1 MANGKG
7 LIKFKFN
14 FPKTKEEL
22 FKSVTAAKEWF
33 KERLRRLV
41 KGQSDPET
49 EGSKLASYDR
59 MKGEAQ
65 DPFGRLS
72 YFIYEAKFD
81 EKLPY
86 WDKTPLTIMYNED
99 NKHMYGMNLH
109 YVHPKI
115 RALILE
121 SLLEKL
127 QKANKPEAY
136 FDISYAILKNLSTLK
151 YIKPCLKTYLK
162 SQMSTAPVVLKP
174 ESWQNAI
181 MLPTATWQRS
191 SDKKVWNDSARMYR

>member
-7 LIKFKFN
+7 FIKFS
-14 FPKTKEEL
+14 FPKTRDAI
-22 FKSVTAAKEWF
+22 FQSVAKAKEWF

-41 KGQSDPET
+41 RGINDPET
-49 EGSKLASYDR
+49 ENMNSSSYR
-59 MKGEAQ
+59 GMKSEVK

-72 YFIYEAKFD
+72 YFIYTAEFD
-81 EKLPY
+81 KQLPY

-99 NKHMYGMNLH
+99 KDHMYGLNFH

-121 SLLEKL
+121 SLLDKL
-127 QKANKPEAY
+127 VKANKPDAY
-136 FDISYAILKNLSTLK
+136 FDISYALIKALSTSK

-162 SQMSTAPVVLKP
+162 SNMNTMPIVLKP
-174 ESWQNAI
+174 EAWQNAI
-181 MLPTATWQRS
+181 MLPTATWQKS
-191 SDKKVWNDSARMYR
+191 SDRKVWNDSAKMYR